1 MGLLKQY
8 FKNNKGLFIITV
20 SVFAAGVIYGTVVA
34 CRMGEFDRAQ
44 LAEQL
49 AGYISAESVAG
60 ISFGNVFA
68 NRCEDNLRYI
78 LAVLLLTRVRCFL
91 PLAAMLPG
99 VCGYR
104 LGFAVSF
111 VCGSLGGEGVA
122 ITVVSLLIYYLLTVP
137 LYILTFVLAVTYS
150 PGTGSSRH
158 KSDTALLL
166 AAMAVIYGILCLG
179 ALAEGLLV
187 PFATGIVLG

>member
-1 MGLLKQY
+1 MGLIKQY
-8 FKNNKGLFIITV
+8 FNNNKGLFIIAV
-20 SVFAAGVIYGTVVA
+20 SVFVAGIILGTVIA
-34 CRMGEFDRAQ
+34 CRMEESVKAK
-44 LAEQL
+44 LAEEL
-49 AGYISAESVAG
+49 AGYLSDEG
-60 ISFGNVFA
+60 IGKVSFGSVFA

-91 PLAAMLPG
+91 PLAAMLPA

-111 VCGSLGGEGVA
+111 VCGSFGGEGVA
-122 ITVVSLLIYYLLTVP
+122 LTITSLLIYYLMTMP

-150 PGTGSSRH
+150 PGNGNSRR
-158 KSDTALLL
+158 KGDTALLL
-166 AAMAVIYGILCLG
+166 GAMAVIYSILCLG

-187 PFATGIVLG
+187 PFATGIITG